1 MEKRTDMARQGRII
15 RASEIGQYTFC
26 ARAWWL
32 SQIQGI
38 PSTNTRALAQ
48 GEAVHQRHGWA
59 VWTAGALRRAAMV
72 FLIIAVVI
80 VIAAA
85 LGIL

>member
-1 MEKRTDMARQGRII
+1 MEKRTGGTRQGRII

-32 SQIQGI
+32 SQIRGV
-38 PSTNTRALAQ
+38 PSTNTHALAQ
-48 GEAVHQRHGWA
+48 GEAVHQRHGRA
-59 VWTAGALRRAAMV
+59 VWTAGALRIVAFV
-72 FLIIAVVI
+72 FLIVAVVI
-80 VIAAA
+80 VIAAV